1 MSYIGKE
8 PQTGAYNMLDNL
20 TASATAS
27 YSLTLDS
34 VAFVP
39 ESANHLLVSL
49 NGSIQKAGS
58 SYTVSGSTLTFSSTL
73 ASSDSIDFVLALGN
87 VLDIGTPSDA
97 TVTNAK
103 TNFVSTSSS
112 AGLQIKGDGTT
123 DGTLQLNCS
132 QNSHGV
138 KIASPAHSA
147 GQSYTLTLPTG
158 NVTAD
163 TFLKVASVSG
173 SGTTATGQLSFGT
186 VSGGLV
192 PITTQAFGSGTE
204 LVLNNVF
211 SSTYVNY
218 MMIITQLNGASDC
231 SLNYRFNVGGTVDS
245 SSNYRYTLAGTQNGG
260 SGTSNYSNGTTDEGR
275 LFYDMDA
282 DSEAGSNGVFYIHSP
297 YASYQRKS
305 IHGDTVM
312 QKGTASN
319 TVHYTVATDY
329 HNSSV
334 KNFTGINLFTS
345 GATNFRA
352 GSVSGGYSRVAI
364 YGVVNS

>member
-8 PQTGAYNMLDNL
+8 PQTGAYSMLDAL

-103 TNFVSTSSS
+103 T
-112 AGLQIKGDGTT
+112 T

-132 QNSHGV
+132 QNSHGI
-138 KIASPAHSA
+138 KLKSPAHSTSS
-147 GQSYTLTLPTG
+147 SYTLTFPGTDPA
-158 NVTAD
+158 AD
-163 TFLKVASVSG
+163 KMLQTDG
-173 SGTTATGQLSFGT
+173 SGNLSF
-186 VSGGLV
+186 VDAPSGGLV
-192 PITTQAFGSGTE
+192 PITTQAFGSGTD

-231 SLNYRFNVGGTVDS
+231 SLNFRFNVGGTVDS

-319 TVHYTVATDY
+319 TVHYTVAADY

>member
-8 PQTGAYNMLDNL
+8 PQTGAYSMLDAL

-103 TNFVSTSSS
+103 TNFVSTSSA

-132 QNSHGV
+132 QNSHGI
-138 KIASPAHSA
+138 KLKSPAHSTSS
-147 GQSYTLTLPTG
+147 SYTLTFPGTDPA
-158 NVTAD
+158 AD
-163 TFLKVASVSG
+163 KMLQTDG
-173 SGTTATGQLSFGT
+173 SGNLSF
-186 VSGGLV
+186 VDAPSGGLV
-192 PITTQAFGSGTE
+192 PITTQAFGSGTD

-231 SLNYRFNVGGTVDS
+231 SLNFRFNVGGTVDS

-319 TVHYTVATDY
+319 TVHYTVAADY

>member
-8 PQTGAYNMLDNL
+8 PQTGAYSMLDAL

-103 TNFVSTSSS
+103 TNFVSTSSA

-132 QNSHGV
+132 QNSHGI
-138 KIASPAHSA
+138 KLKSPAHSTSS
-147 GQSYTLTLPTG
+147 SYTLTFPGTDPA
-158 NVTAD
+158 AD
-163 TFLKVASVSG
+163 KMLQTDG
-173 SGTTATGQLSFGT
+173 SGNLSF
-186 VSGGLV
+186 VDAPSGGLV

-231 SLNYRFNVGGTVDS
+231 SLNFRFNVGGTVDS

-319 TVHYTVATDY
+319 TVHYTVAADY